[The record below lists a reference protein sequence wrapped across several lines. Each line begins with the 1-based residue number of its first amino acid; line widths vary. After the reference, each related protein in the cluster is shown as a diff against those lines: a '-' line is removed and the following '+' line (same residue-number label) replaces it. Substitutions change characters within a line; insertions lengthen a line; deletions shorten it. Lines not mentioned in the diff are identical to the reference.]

1 MYQNVID
8 FAFKQVTT
16 IEQGVNMLEAFD
28 YLAKRDSI
36 KTCVKK
42 KAIEVMNLFISEIQG
57 AKQEIENKRDP
68 NVPLHHGKYSG
79 GAILIRSV
87 IFRLEKFKDKI
98 NKLYF
103 IDDHIKATALDKYT
117 TTVKQL

>member
-16 IEQGVNMLEAFD
+16 VESGVNMLEAFD

-42 KAIEVMNLFISEIQG
+42 KAIEVMNLFIW
-57 AKQEIENKRDP
+57 
-68 NVPLHHGKYSG
+68 
-79 GAILIRSV
+79 
-87 IFRLEKFKDKI
+87 
-98 NKLYF
+98 
-103 IDDHIKATALDKYT
+103 
-117 TTVKQL
+117 